1 MDVKEKV
8 DQLKNYFKEV
18 YLETKRV
25 TWPSRKDTLKGT
37 YVILITVVVAAT
49 FLGIVDLAVGKLI
62 QCPSRWI
69 TDGKKMVRGTHLLR
83 L

>member
-1 MDVKEKV
+1 MDVKKKI
-8 DQLKNYFKEV
+8 DQLKDYFKEV

-49 FLGIVDLAVGKLI
+49 FLGIVDVTVGKLI
-62 QCPSRWI
+62 RA
-69 TDGKKMVRGTHLLR
+69 LLGG
-83 L
+83 

>member
-37 YVILITVVVAAT
+37 YVILITVVVAAA

-62 QCPSRWI
+62 RA
-69 TDGKKMVRGTHLLR
+69 LLGG
-83 L
+83 